1 MLSPFPP
8 QATLSPLSVF
18 FSHACTTNLQP
29 ARASTWSF
37 GGSHRSSVE
46 IINPSLT
53 VNVSLVKRLTLTA
66 CSNHQHVF
74 SCIHFIPWLW
84 LLYTHT
90 VLAFHKKMCI
100 LIQNDKQNI
109 PNTHNSVRKK
119 NFLQQRII
127 IPLYQK
133 QIEVIHHTCE
143 MHAELIQEC

>member
-1 MLSPFPP
+1 MPFFVS
-8 QATLSPLSVF
+8 SPLRARRKQIAPSIGQRKTGLYALKSGQHQCFLLSLPRLHFPHCQVF
-18 FSHACTTNLQP
+18 FPHACTTNLQP

-90 VLAFHKKMCI
+90 VLA
-100 LIQNDKQNI
+100 
-109 PNTHNSVRKK
+109 
-119 NFLQQRII
+119 
-127 IPLYQK
+127 
-133 QIEVIHHTCE
+133 
-143 MHAELIQEC
+143 

>member
-1 MLSPFPP
+1 MQSLYTKCLFLFPSLSGREAKQIAPSIGQRKTGLYGPLKSGQHQCFLPSLPRLHFPHC
-8 QATLSPLSVF
+8 QF
-18 FSHACTTNLQP
+18 FFLMHAQLTSSQLQ
-29 ARASTWSF
+29 ASTWSF

-90 VLAFHKKMCI
+90 VLALTQKKMCI
-100 LIQNDKQNI
+100 LI
-109 PNTHNSVRKK
+109 
-119 NFLQQRII
+119 
-127 IPLYQK
+127 
-133 QIEVIHHTCE
+133 
-143 MHAELIQEC
+143 

>member
-1 MLSPFPP
+1 MPFFVS
-8 QATLSPLSVF
+8 SPLRARSKQIAPSIGQRKTGLYGPLKSGQHQCFLPSLPRLHFPHCQVF

-29 ARASTWSF
+29 ATASTWSF

-90 VLAFHKKMCI
+90 VLA
-100 LIQNDKQNI
+100 
-109 PNTHNSVRKK
+109 
-119 NFLQQRII
+119 
-127 IPLYQK
+127 
-133 QIEVIHHTCE
+133 
-143 MHAELIQEC
+143 

>member
-1 MLSPFPP
+1 MQSLYTKCLFLFPP
-8 QATLSPLSVF
+8 LSGREAKQIAPSIGQRKTDLYGPLKSGQHQCFLPSLPRLHFPHCQVF

-29 ARASTWSF
+29 ATASTWSF

-90 VLAFHKKMCI
+90 VLA
-100 LIQNDKQNI
+100 
-109 PNTHNSVRKK
+109 
-119 NFLQQRII
+119 
-127 IPLYQK
+127 
-133 QIEVIHHTCE
+133 
-143 MHAELIQEC
+143 